1 VRVYE
6 VLGYYHD
13 AFVRTN
19 DGWAIQNR
27 RVDVNLRLVT
37 RLYCRPDVLTG
48 VSAHAP
54 TTIRQCQ
61 VERCRGQQSDVF
73 SRNNGGGS
81 TDRQVRHL
89 SPRVFTTL

>member
-27 RVDVNLRLVT
+27 RVEVNLRLVT

-48 VSAHAP
+48 VSAHAAHNDPAMSGRTLSRP
-54 TTIRQCQ
+54 T
-61 VERCRGQQSDVF
+61 ER
-73 SRNNGGGS
+73 
-81 TDRQVRHL
+81 
-89 SPRVFTTL
+89 RV